1 METKYVVVL
10 VTAKDNDEA
19 QKISRALLDKR
30 RAACVNIIPA
40 VNSSYW
46 WMDKVESA
54 TECMLVVKTSI
65 YQMNN
70 VVDTVKKNHSYSVP
84 EIVALPV
91 VGGNPDYLKWI
102 DNTLK

>member
-1 METKYVVVL
+1 METKHIIVL
-10 VTAKDNDEA
+10 ITAKDNEEA
-19 QKISRALLDKR
+19 QKISKALLDKR

-65 YQMNN
+65 YQLNL

-91 VGGNPDYLKWI
+91 VGGNLDYLKWI